1 MAKTRLGVT
10 VRRRLSAVATIGLLA
25 GAMAATGPA
34 QALTP
39 TPVFAPPLTYEAG
52 NAGGLVIADFTGDGR
67 NDVLVRG
74 TDTSA
79 DRIFLF
85 SQGADGRL
93 ARTDVLALAAL
104 WNYGPAIAAGDLDG
118 DGLTDAAAVS
128 GTSIELLLQRGGRL
142 VRGQAI
148 PDAPFRWLE
157 AADVTGD
164 GRTDLVGASLDG
176 VQVLRNLGGAT
187 FADPQTLT
195 TEVQHDLQLGDVTGD
210 GRVDIVSC
218 SPARGVMVFAQA
230 GGHQDH
236 RGSGVC
242 RSLTLADVNGDGRTD
257 VAFVGPG
264 YHDDRLV
271 LLLQQADGTLAEGPS
286 YLTGSWAEAVR
297 AGDTNGDG
305 RPDVVVLHGDSLWRL
320 AVHTQASDH
329 TLDPGRLFDVPDA
342 FDVIS
347 PALAVGDVNGDGRP
361 DIAVA
366 DNEQGLVVLLGRPA
380 APPTTTSTSVLPPAS
395 PYGRPT
401 SSTPDIFGAAQTYR
415 LPFGGGAKSVAAG
428 DFNGDGRTDLATV
441 NEPLYATSLQV
452 FVFYQGADGSLLR
465 SVAFDTDAELDS
477 GSLPINPS
485 VVAGDLDGDGRDD
498 LVLKMDRGMN
508 IFIQRD
514 GGFADRIYRE
524 VALYSRVNV
533 ADLDGDGRGDLVVSG
548 PEGIVV
554 HHSVG
559 VAQFAA
565 PITVDGGVTSKEV
578 AIGDVSGDGRPDI
591 VIAEDNV
598 PNGDVYGNVVV
609 YRQRA
614 DHSFAPGVWL
624 DAGGRYGTVA
634 IGDFNGDGRGDIAV
648 SHSADRTVAV
658 MVRIFVQ
665 GLGGTFT
672 PLADELRHDSSAMPL
687 RAGDVDGDGLTELI
701 AVESGGVLHAWVQRN
716 GRLVPGQTRYLG
728 YASLLPPTAL
738 ALADFTGDGRLD
750 VATANYNFGVEVL
763 RNVTTSGAFHPLP
776 PARILDT
783 RTGLGAPAARLGAG
797 GTISLQ
803 VAGAGG
809 VPVGGATAVVLNV
822 TVTEPTAGSFLTAWP
837 TGENRPMASNLN
849 FVAGRRCP
857 TW

>member
-1 MAKTRLGVT
+1 MANTRLGVK
-10 VRRRLSAVATIGLLA
+10 VRRRLAARATLGLVA

-34 QALTP
+34 QALAP

-79 DRIFLF
+79 TERPDRIYLF
-85 SQGADGRL
+85 SQGPDGRL
-93 ARTDVLALAAL
+93 ARTDAFDLDTL
-104 WNYGPAIAAGDLDG
+104 WNYGPGIAAGDLDG
-118 DGLTDAAAVS
+118 DGLTDAAVVS
-128 GTSIELLLQRGGRL
+128 GTSIELLLQRGGTL

-148 PDAPFRWLE
+148 PNAPFRWLE

-164 GRTDLVGASLDG
+164 GRADIVGASLDG

-187 FADPQTLT
+187 FAVPETLT
-195 TEVQHDLQLGDVTGD
+195 TERQSDLQLGDVTGD
-210 GRVDIVSC
+210 GRADIVSC
-218 SPARGVMVFAQA
+218 SPARGVMVFAQLA
-230 GGHQDH
+230 GGVQDH
-236 RGSGVC
+236 PGSGVC
-242 RSLTLADVNGDGRTD
+242 TSLTLADVNGDGRTD
-257 VAFVGPG
+257 VAFVGPD

-271 LLLQQADGTLAEGPS
+271 LLLQQADGALAEGPS
-286 YLTGSWAEAVR
+286 YLTAYWAAAVR
-297 AGDTNGDG
+297 SGDTNGDG
-305 RPDVVVLHGDSLWRL
+305 RRDVVVLHGDSLWGL

-329 TLDPGRLFDVPDA
+329 TLDPGRLFDVPDS

-401 SSTPDIFGAAQTYR
+401 SSMPDIFGGVQTYR
-415 LPFGGGAKSVAAG
+415 LPFRGGAESVAAG

-441 NEPLYATSLQV
+441 NDPVSDTPLQV
-452 FVFYQGADGSLLR
+452 FVFYQGADGSLSR
-465 SVAFDTDAELDS
+465 SVAFDTDGALDS
-477 GSLPINPS
+477 ASPPMDPS

-498 LVLKMDRGMN
+498 LVLKMGRGMN
-508 IFIQRD
+508 IFFQRD

-524 VALYSRVNV
+524 VVRYSRVDI

-598 PNGDVYGNVVV
+598 PNGDVFGNVVV

-634 IGDFNGDGRGDIAV
+634 VGDFNGDGRGDIAV
-648 SHSADRTVAV
+648 SHSADGTLAQ

-665 GLGGTFT
+665 GLGGTLT
-672 PLADELRHDSSAMPL
+672 PLADELRHTYSAM
-687 RAGDVDGDGLTELI
+687 
-701 AVESGGVLHAWVQRN
+701 
-716 GRLVPGQTRYLG
+716 
-728 YASLLPPTAL
+728 
-738 ALADFTGDGRLD
+738 
-750 VATANYNFGVEVL
+750 
-763 RNVTTSGAFHPLP
+763 
-776 PARILDT
+776 
-783 RTGLGAPAARLGAG
+783 
-797 GTISLQ
+797 
-803 VAGAGG
+803 
-809 VPVGGATAVVLNV
+809 
-822 TVTEPTAGSFLTAWP
+822 
-837 TGENRPMASNLN
+837 
-849 FVAGRRCP
+849 
-857 TW
+857 